1 MKISILISGKQGSGK
16 TTRMNQILS
25 NCKKT
30 GIKEISPEAFLSLSS
45 DKLNTKRIYVIDGI
59 IDTNQVLQ
67 INNLISKFDLSVI
80 ATTQLS
86 KEELLD
92 FKFDNFAVVFLT

>member
-30 GIKEISPEAFLSLSS
+30 EIKEISPEAFLSLSS
-45 DKLNTKRIYVIDGI
+45 DKFNSKFICHCVGLARPVPPRASRIYAIDENAIGRETI
-59 IDTNQVLQ
+59 AVVRVHTIF
-67 INNLISKFDLSVI
+67 LIS
-80 ATTQLS
+80 A
-86 KEELLD
+86 
-92 FKFDNFAVVFLT
+92 